1 MNAPDNMPKH
11 LAEVIR
17 QALTE
22 LDSVAVPS
30 FGTFTPVKRDEEIIT
45 DLSTG
50 RRMLLPPQITLE
62 FTPAAMLRKHLSG
75 HE

>member
-1 MNAPDNMPKH
+1 MNAPDNIATH
-11 LAEVIR
+11 FAEVMC
-17 QALTE
+17 QALTD
-22 LDSVAVPS
+22 LDSVAIPS
-30 FGTFTPVKRDEEIIT
+30 FGTFTPVKRDEEITT

-62 FTPAAMLRKHLSG
+62 FTPAAMLRKHLLG